1 MSMNN
6 PNDVYDYSFIE
17 VMQYLSSKLE
27 SLYNSILKSKKWID
41 TSDSPNSLFSLRKD
55 LKQLFSD
62 LQEDFRQSIF
72 AIKALTAHNRSLLN
86 ELKRKNKENKKI
98 TEQLNSLLS
107 ETKNLK
113 IIKTSKENDIQ
124 IKKYNSKKDINLNLR
139 DDSDNKENIK
149 EENFKK
155 RNYSVNRKR
164 NSEKQ
169 IEQLKKNNYEFEQ
182 LSNVKNI
189 MDNMKKNKL
198 KLRMAIEQHFTNTH
212 DIDSYN

>member
-1 MSMNN
+1 MLINSQ
-6 PNDVYDYSFIE
+6 NDAYDYSFIE
-17 VMQYLSSKLE
+17 VMQYLTNKLE
-27 SLYNSILKSKKWID
+27 SRYNSILKFKKLID

-62 LQEDFRQSIF
+62 LQEDFRQGIY
-72 AIKALTAHNRSLLN
+72 AIKALTTHNKSIIN
-86 ELKRKNKENKKI
+86 ELKMKNKENKKI
-98 TEQLNSLLS
+98 TEQLNSILS
-107 ETKNLK
+107 ENKNLK
-113 IIKTSKENDIQ
+113 IIKSKENETQ

-139 DDSDNKENIK
+139 DDSDSKDNDK

-155 RNYSVNRKR
+155 RNYSTNRKR
-164 NSEKQ
+164 NNEKQ
-169 IEQLKKNNYEFEQ
+169 IEQFKKNNYEFEQ

-212 DIDSYN
+212 DFDSNN

>member
-1 MSMNN
+1 MNK
-6 PNDVYDYSFIE
+6 PNDAYDYSFIE
-17 VMQYLSSKLE
+17 VMQYLTSKLE
-27 SLYNSILKSKKWID
+27 SLYNSILKSKKLID

-72 AIKALTAHNRSLLN
+72 AIKALTTHNKSLLN
-86 ELKRKNKENKKI
+86 ELKRKNKENKRI
-98 TEQLNSLLS
+98 AEQLNSILS
-107 ETKNLK
+107 ENKNLK
-113 IIKTSKENDIQ
+113 IIKSKENDNQ

-139 DDSDNKENIK
+139 DDSDNKENVK
-149 EENFKK
+149 EENYKK
-155 RNYSVNRKR
+155 RNYSVTRKR
-164 NSEKQ
+164 NNERET
-169 IEQLKKNNYEFEQ
+169 EQLKKNNYEFEQ

-212 DIDSYN
+212 DIDSNN

>member
-1 MSMNN
+1 MNN
-6 PNDVYDYSFIE
+6 PNDAHDYSFIE
-17 VMQYLSSKLE
+17 VMQYLTSKLE
-27 SLYNSILKSKKWID
+27 SLYNSILKSKKLID
-41 TSDSPNSLFSLRKD
+41 TSESPNSLFSLRKD

-72 AIKALTAHNRSLLN
+72 AIKALTAHNKSLLN

-98 TEQLNSLLS
+98 TEQLNNILS
-107 ETKNLK
+107 ENKSLK
-113 IIKTSKENDIQ
+113 IIKSKENDTQ

-139 DDSDNKENIK
+139 DDSDNKENVK
-149 EENFKK
+149 EENYKK

-198 KLRMAIEQHFTNTH
+198 KLRMAIEQHFTNTQ
-212 DIDSYN
+212 DIDSNN

>member
-1 MSMNN
+1 MNN

-17 VMQYLSSKLE
+17 VMQYLTNKLE
-27 SLYNSILKSKKWID
+27 SRYNSILKFKKLID

-62 LQEDFRQSIF
+62 LQEDFRQGIF
-72 AIKALTAHNRSLLN
+72 AIKALIAHNRSIIN
-86 ELKRKNKENKKI
+86 ELKRTNKENKKI
-98 TEQLNSLLS
+98 SEQLNSLLS
-107 ETKNLK
+107 ENKSLK
-113 IIKTSKENDIQ
+113 ILKSKENDTQ

-139 DDSDNKENIK
+139 DDSDNKENVK
-149 EENFKK
+149 EENYKK
-155 RNYSVNRKR
+155 RNYSANRKR
-164 NSEKQ
+164 NDEKQ

-212 DIDSYN
+212 DIDSNN